1 MKAKQRAAT
10 RISLA
15 STAIFFPNT
24 LPRELSENRGQQ
36 LEFIL
41 GEGSG
46 FKDNFWISQEIYSR
60 SRGQQLH
67 FISETTS
74 TAILRFPQ
82 KINSK
87 GSGQQLEFSIGEGFK
102 GNVRISQKIYSKG
115 EGRQPDFPRRKASRA
130 SSELSP
136 ERYIQLAE
144 GSNLNFPWG
153 RLQGRFPN
161 NLPRDI
167 FEKA

>member
-15 STAIFFPNT
+15 STAIFPNT
-24 LPRELSENRGQQ
+24 LPRDIFENRGQQ

-41 GEGSG
+41 REGSG

-87 GSGQQLEFSIGEGFK
+87 GSGQQLDFFFFLLGKVS
-102 GNVRISQKIYSKG
+102 RAISESRKRYI
-115 EGRQPDFPRRKASRA
+115 RKAK
-130 SSELSP
+130 
-136 ERYIQLAE
+136 
-144 GSNLNFPWG
+144 GGNLIFPGG
-153 RLQGRFPN
+153 RLQGRVPN
-161 NLPRDI
+161 YLPRDI
-167 FEKA
+167 FNWQRAAT

>member
-1 MKAKQRAAT
+1 MLSSIPSITSPSAGKKKTKQRATT

-15 STAIFFPNT
+15 STAIFPNT
-24 LPRELSENRGQQ
+24 LPRDIFENRGQQ

-46 FKDNFWISQEIYSR
+46 FKDNFWISQEIYSK
-60 SRGQQLH
+60 SRGQQLQ

-74 TAILRFPQ
+74 TAIFRFPQ

-115 EGRQPDFPRRKASRA
+115 EGRQLDFPRRKASRVI
-130 SSELSP
+130 SE
-136 ERYIQLAE
+136 
-144 GSNLNFPWG
+144 
-153 RLQGRFPN
+153 
-161 NLPRDI
+161 
-167 FEKA
+167 